1 MFKNNVGFPLW
12 CFTLLHCTLLPVVIW
27 YHITSYYVTSF
38 LDVACYIILLSNI
51 TSLSSV
57 QTEHKSV
64 VVWQVTVCIN
74 ILFILSSSFL
84 HPSFSSFL
92 SPLLHSVPSSVA
104 SFTTL
109 FLYFLPSFL
118 PSPPFLFLNWQ
129 FSFSLHDINFPIL
142 DYDRLDCTRTI
153 MFAPYLI

>member
-1 MFKNNVGFPLW
+1 MLGLKNNVGFPLW

-38 LDVACYIILLSNI
+38 LDVACYIISNI

-57 QTEHKSV
+57 QTKHKSV
-64 VVWQVTVCIN
+64 IVWQATVCIN

-84 HPSFSSFL
+84 LFLPFSSPPFCSFFCCFL
-92 SPLLHSVPSSVA
+92 HDSLSL
-104 SFTTL
+104 
-109 FLYFLPSFL
+109 LPSFF
-118 PSPPFLFLNWQ
+118 PYPPFLFLNWQ
-129 FSFSLHDINFPIL
+129 FSFSLHDIKFPIL

>member
-1 MFKNNVGFPLW
+1 MLLLKLKLMLKLMLGLKNNVGFPLW

-84 HPSFSSFL
+84 LFLPFSSPPFCSFFCCFL
-92 SPLLHSVPSSVA
+92 HD
-104 SFTTL
+104 TL
-109 FLYFLPSFL
+109 SLLPSFF
-118 PSPPFLFLNWQ
+118 PSFPTI
-129 FSFSLHDINFPIL
+129 SFSQLTIFLLTTRYQFP
-142 DYDRLDCTRTI
+142 YFRLW
-153 MFAPYLI
+153 